1 MSKTYIYDAE
11 AGLTTIRDPMIMVAG
26 DTYYLTGTQPPY
38 WTGENSGVHLWSSK
52 DLKHF
57 TDHGLI
63 IKREEM
69 PEAMWCRD
77 RFWAPELF
85 TDGKKFYATFNCKN
99 ESNDHAHDFGVGLAV
114 ADRPEGPYTIL
125 SADGPVCDG
134 IDGNIFL
141 DDDGQLYL
149 ASNGVFPESGKTAL
163 FLRKLDGKTGIA
175 TDTRQIC
182 ATGEPGQW
190 DHVGVEG
197 QCIVKRHGIYFQ
209 WYSAWGD
216 WQDGAYYRAGFLT
229 APSING
235 PWTKAPQGPV
245 IVASEEYTGCGH
257 NHSFRGL
264 DGKDYV
270 IFHATCRSDAPEI
283 QKERLYIRE
292 VEYRPD
298 GSVLLK

>member
-1 MSKTYIYDAE
+1 MNKTYICDTA
-11 AGLTTIRDPMIMVAG
+11 AGLETIRDPMIMVYG

-38 WTGENSGVHLWSSK
+38 WKGENAGMHLWSTK

-57 TDHGLI
+57 TDHGI
-63 IKREEM
+63 IVKREDM
-69 PEAMWCRD
+69 PEDMWCRD

-85 TDGKKFYATFNCKN
+85 TDGEKFYATFNCRN
-99 ESNDHAHDFGVGLAV
+99 ESEAHKHDFGVGLAV
-114 ADRPEGPYTIL
+114 ANRPEGPYTIVT
-125 SADGPVCDG
+125 ADAPLCDG
-134 IDGNIFL
+134 IDGTIFK

-149 ASNGVFPESGKTAL
+149 GANGVLPENGKTAL

-175 TDTRQIC
+175 ADTQQVCR
-182 ATGEPGQW
+182 TGEPGQW

-270 IFHATCRSDAPEI
+270 IFHAVCRSDAPEI